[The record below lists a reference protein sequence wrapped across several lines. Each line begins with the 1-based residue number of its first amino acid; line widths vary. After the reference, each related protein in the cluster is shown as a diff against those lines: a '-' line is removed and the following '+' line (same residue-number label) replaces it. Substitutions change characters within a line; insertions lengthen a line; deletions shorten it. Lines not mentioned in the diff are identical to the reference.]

1 MNKKD
6 YHCEVCDKY
15 FSTFYGLSGHL
26 AANHGGQKLN
36 CDLCSAEFSYPL
48 TVKIKKKTWKKEK
61 RLNSFTLHF
70 HIQLILISYLCVF
83 VFSVSII

>member
-36 CDLCSAEFSYPL
+36 CDLCSAEFSYPHTL
-48 TVKIKKKTWKKEK
+48 KEHTERCSNKKQRKSAAPSARKNLPQKE
-61 RLNSFTLHF
+61 H
-70 HIQLILISYLCVF
+70 
-83 VFSVSII
+83 